1 MTTLKIGQKHQD
13 TFKRYDDI
21 IKRIANGSRL
31 AVSCGQDMVDKTHGT
46 WDPT

>member
-1 MTTLKIGQKHQD
+1 MIGQKQQN
-13 TFKRYDDI
+13 TRILLKRYDDI

-31 AVSCGQDMVDKTHGT
+31 AVSCGQDNMVNKTQDP